1 MDLQEALATIAST
14 EQVAVFEAV
23 YDEICH
29 HPDGLTKEELCR
41 ETFGLEEGYF
51 SDRMFDLFDTNHS
64 GRVDKK
70 QFVLGLSGLISR
82 DEGEFIDF
90 LFDLFDAD
98 GSGELDKEELFQGM
112 LASLR
117 ANKLSLAH
125 RIEDFFDGN
134 EERHAQDDV
143 ERARELADKVFD
155 AFNEDHEGLI
165 TKEEFKN
172 VYMKHMG
179 DWGNVASPLTKT
191 RITTRQF
198 QQYLKRN
205 KHLRTNPW
213 GLRKRPLPR
222 RVRLWILQNPQ
233 RFFWFSMWLL
243 INIALFLWKFLE
255 YRFGRPEAFQL
266 LGYCISFARGSA
278 EVRGG
283 NR

>member
-1 MDLQEALATIAST
+1 MDLQEALETIAST
-14 EQVAVFEAV
+14 EQVRVFEAV
-23 YDEICH
+23 YDEIAT

-51 SDRMFDLFDTNHS
+51 SDRIFELFDTNKS

-98 GSGELDKEELFQGM
+98 GSGELDREELFQGM

-134 EERHAQDDV
+134 AERHADDDV
-143 ERARELADKVFD
+143 QRARELADKVFE
-155 AFNEDHEGLI
+155 AFNENNDGSI
-165 TKEEFKN
+165 TKEEFKK
-172 VYMKHMG
+172 VYMEHMG

-198 QQYLKRN
+198 QQYLRRN
-205 KHLRTNPW
+205 SHVRENPW
-213 GLRKRPLPR
+213 GLRRRPVLR
-222 RVRLWILQNPQ
+222 QIRLWILQNP
-233 RFFWFSMWLL
+233 RRSFWFSMWFL
-243 INIALFLWKFLE
+243 INLGLFLWKFLE
-255 YRFGRPEAFQL
+255 YRFVRTEAFEL
-266 LGYCISFARGSA
+266 FGYCISFARGSA
-278 EVRGG
+278 EVSLG
-283 NR
+283 